1 MLDEYSVERCHPS
14 NFSHNVSRSRRGR
27 DLIAIALVAFASDYK
42 HSQWRKASEQVKW
55 RSVICFYFDG
65 YHFTGFW
72 ATPSNHHPAWKPPSS
87 VFLSVSPLLP
97 SSSILFES
105 IPSSFLS
112 LSLSLFLNSLWR
124 KLLICFIANGGC
136 PGETWGK
143 GFLVPHSGSDGLQT
157 TPVLTVVGNMCN
169 GIPCRTSTY
178 TYTRTTVRY
187 VGVSKSPVW
196 ECVTPYVLA
205 TPFFQEIF
213 SSERLHLAH
222 DHDFHR
228 FARCIN
234 YNPHPKARGKTLSSP
249 GVGNTD
255 ASSIA
260 FFHLLLREWIISLSL
275 SLRILMQI
283 TTTICLWGVGGWII
297 NWFSIE
303 WYYSSNLLEEFSKH
317 EEEEEKW
324 SFYSYIAGTTIFVPR
339 KSNN

>member
-1 MLDEYSVERCHPS
+1 MEKRYLLLLRWISFHGILSNSIQSPPRVKTSVLRLPFRLSTSPFLFHPL
-14 NFSHNVSRSRRGR
+14 RIYPE
-27 DLIAIALVAFASDYK
+27 L
-42 HSQWRKASEQVKW
+42 
-55 RSVICFYFDG
+55 
-65 YHFTGFW
+65 
-72 ATPSNHHPAWKPPSS
+72 
-87 VFLSVSPLLP
+87 
-97 SSSILFES
+97 
-105 IPSSFLS
+105 LS

-222 DHDFHR
+222 EHDFHR

-234 YNPHPKARGKTLSSP
+234 YNPHPEARGKTLSSP

-275 SLRILMQI
+275 FL
-283 TTTICLWGVGGWII
+283 
-297 NWFSIE
+297 F
-303 WYYSSNLLEEFSKH
+303 EF
-317 EEEEEKW
+317 
-324 SFYSYIAGTTIFVPR
+324 
-339 KSNN
+339 

>member
-1 MLDEYSVERCHPS
+1 MEKRYLLLLRWISFHGILSNSIQSPPRVKTSVLRLPFRLSTSPFLFHPL
-14 NFSHNVSRSRRGR
+14 RIYPE
-27 DLIAIALVAFASDYK
+27 L
-42 HSQWRKASEQVKW
+42 
-55 RSVICFYFDG
+55 
-65 YHFTGFW
+65 
-72 ATPSNHHPAWKPPSS
+72 
-87 VFLSVSPLLP
+87 
-97 SSSILFES
+97 
-105 IPSSFLS
+105 LS

-234 YNPHPKARGKTLSSP
+234 YNPHPEARGKTLSSP

-283 TTTICLWGVGGWII
+283 TITICLWTGVGGWII